1 MIIFW
6 HSFRLQKLI
15 SWLFAEPLNSGGSV
29 LRLGQYVMNNA
40 EGSTLILGF
49 VSIQLLVIRWTLSCA
64 MNEGEH
70 WILVRRKG
78 NICSCSKA
86 VSEQIELVL
95 ITVIVMPHG
104 APFQGQR
111 SLLAVMKVHIPMFFC
126 YLKHFSNQKDK
137 SSCSSVWKGSKVSIT
152 TLLLPLISAVPAGSL
167 LMFLSCQQS
176 AQALPLTPCCLAM
189 ITLLLFTNKC
199 LWNWDDK
206 RGVQGSTLIANCTCY
221 PWSNFTTR
229 KWVALIIETGIL
241 SQTITISLY
250 SVLRGSI

>member
-1 MIIFW
+1 
-6 HSFRLQKLI
+6 
-15 SWLFAEPLNSGGSV
+15 
-29 LRLGQYVMNNA
+29 
-40 EGSTLILGF
+40 
-49 VSIQLLVIRWTLSCA
+49 

-70 WILVRRKG
+70 WALVRRKG

-111 SLLAVMKVHIPMFFC
+111 SLQAARKAHIPMFSC
-126 YLKHFSNQKDK
+126 YLEYFSNQKDK

-152 TLLLPLISAVPAGSL
+152 ALLLPLISAVPAGSL
-167 LMFLSCQQS
+167 LTFLSWQQP

-189 ITLLLFTNKC
+189 ITLLLFTNKP
-199 LWNWDDK
+199 LWTWDDK
-206 RGVQGSTLIANCTCY
+206 HGVQGSTLISNCTCS
-221 PWSNFTTR
+221 PWINFTTS
-229 KWVALIIETGIL
+229 KWVALIIETGTL
-241 SQTITISLY
+241 SQTIIISLY